1 MAQAVS
7 HRSLAA
13 EARVCARVSTCGIH
27 GGQSVTGTG
36 FSLSSSVFPCQY
48 NSTVTLHTHFIV
60 WGLNSRPVGAQS
72 LKTVSPH
79 RHEQHE
85 HEEGYNILCRNRV
98 LK

>member
-36 FSLSSSVFPCQY
+36 FSLSSSVFP
-48 NSTVTLHTHFIV
+48 V
-60 WGLNSRPVGAQS
+60 
-72 LKTVSPH
+72 
-79 RHEQHE
+79 
-85 HEEGYNILCRNRV
+85 NIIPP
-98 LK
+98 